1 VQSHIND
8 HNNISPRFGFTWAP
22 FKNGRTTFRG
32 SAGLFY
38 DWMNQNT
45 LEQVTRVDG
54 LHQLQVNVFNPS
66 YPDPGPIT
74 SVLPADRYLLD
85 PGLQLPM
92 NTRFSGGVDQ
102 QLSRS
107 WRVGVL
113 YQHWRTDDMWRGLNL
128 NAPVDG
134 VRPNAASANV
144 IEVVP
149 DAQFRAHQ
157 VSFTWNYGPQL
168 QSPFAVGAKLWDWKR
183 ITFGGSYNF
192 THARDNT
199 DGEFSIPPGALSD
212 EWGRAGRDNPGR
224 WNAYTNVTMLRNLS
238 AYMYWNLQA
247 GNVYT
252 IRTGLDDNGDLLFND
267 RPAGVERNS
276 LRGDTT
282 GNLGVQFSYSIPIRK
297 RAGTLPPVFGITN
310 NNGQVT
316 VNQFAGDQ
324 ARYRIQIRCDIQNL
338 TNHYNYTGYSG
349 VLTSPFFGQ
358 PTAVQG
364 PRRIDLGVVFNF

>member
-1 VQSHIND
+1 
-8 HNNISPRFGFTWAP
+8 
-22 FKNGRTTFRG
+22 
-32 SAGLFY
+32 
-38 DWMNQNT
+38 
-45 LEQVTRVDG
+45 
-54 LHQLQVNVFNPS
+54 
-66 YPDPGPIT
+66 
-74 SVLPADRYLLD
+74 
-85 PGLQLPM
+85 M

-102 QLSRS
+102 QLSKS

-113 YQHWRTDDMWRGLNL
+113 YQYWRTDDMWRGSNL
-128 NAPVDG
+128 NAPVNG
-134 VRPNAASANV
+134 VRPNPASANI
-144 IEVVP
+144 IEVLP
-149 DAQFRAHQ
+149 DAQLRFHQ
-157 VSFTWNYGPQL
+157 VSITWNYGPQL

-183 ITFGGSYNF
+183 ITFGGSYNV

-199 DGEFSIPPGALSD
+199 DGEFAIPPGPLSD
-212 EWGRAGRDNPGR
+212 EWGRSVRDNPGR

-238 AYMYWNLQA
+238 AYVYWSLQG

-252 IRTGLDDNGDLLFND
+252 IRTGLDDNGDLIFND

-276 LRGDTT
+276 LRGEAT

-297 RAGTLPPVFGITN
+297 RTGTLPPIFGITS
-310 NNGQVT
+310 NNGQIT

-324 ARYRIQIRCDIQNL
+324 ARYRIQIRCDVQNL